1 MINTRKRILL
11 NLKEMLTIKLAMG
24 AKLLRNKNNQITRM
38 HSSIRIQTI
47 GLLGILIKMTQ
58 TTLFKAKMSMISN

>member
-1 MINTRKRILL
+1 
-11 NLKEMLTIKLAMG
+11 MLTIKLAMG

-38 HSSIRIQTI
+38 HLSIRIQTI